1 MSTAQWETTLPSTRP
16 TAYIPTW
23 LEPDKLLR
31 LLPAGYSGRDGKE
44 RMRVSIVVPVYNESE
59 NIRPL
64 TIELTELGDRIS
76 DL

>member
-1 MSTAQWETTLPSTRP
+1 
-16 TAYIPTW
+16 
-23 LEPDKLLR
+23 
-31 LLPAGYSGRDGKE
+31 
-44 RMRVSIVVPVYNESE
+44 MRVSIVVPVYNESE